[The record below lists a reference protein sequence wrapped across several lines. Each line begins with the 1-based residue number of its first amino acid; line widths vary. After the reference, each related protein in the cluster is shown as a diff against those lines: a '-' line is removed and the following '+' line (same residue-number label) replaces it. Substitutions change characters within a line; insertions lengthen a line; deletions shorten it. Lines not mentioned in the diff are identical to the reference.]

1 MLEVSVAPTKRPGLP
16 RWALRGIA
24 VAILCAAAKAL
35 LVILRLSDGSG
46 RTLVSPWTPIAFL
59 YQDMMVALGFC
70 AVDLTARAILRRF
83 RRATPWLERGAF
95 AAYGGLAVYVAI
107 NIPVARISSTP
118 LTYSMIAATRTELA
132 DSIRIFVTA
141 GNVACVAALL
151 ALAVVLPGWLSRAR
165 APRWPAAA
173 GLAAAGIGLMLAGPT
188 ARARV
193 ESVGLHRNALVALV
207 TTTAAEGRDA
217 GAAAWSAAASIEP
230 LPAEGNALDLS
241 RFAGAA
247 RGRNVIWVLLE
258 STGARYLSPYGAER
272 DPMPRLSA
280 FAARSMLFENAYAA
294 YPMSIKGLFSML
306 CSGGPAA
313 QTSAEHYTAARI
325 PCPSIADRF
334 KAAGYRT
341 ALVHSGRFVYLGM
354 RGVVEGRGFDKL
366 MDAGDIGGQYAS
378 SFGVDEPS
386 SVKSSLAFVDSLSKG
401 ERFFLMYLPI
411 AGHHPYHSP
420 GEGPRPFGEAEPID
434 AYASD
439 LYRGDLALGELIDGI
454 AARGLERETLWVF
467 VGDHGEA
474 FYQHE
479 GNFAHA
485 LFLYEE
491 NVHVPLMVVAP
502 GLIEEPLRAAQV
514 GSVIDIAP
522 TLLDMVGLPIPRAYQ
537 GRSLVSSSSPGV
549 ARFMADQVLFQTGL
563 RVGPWKFILDMESGR
578 EKLFDLRVDRGEQK
592 NLAAEHPEEVRR
604 FAAHLRAWQ
613 ARERAWVMNY
623 PEVAPSG
630 DLASLQLHQNRSLQ
644 ARMRSVNPRP
654 TSF

>member
-1 MLEVSVAPTKRPGLP
+1 MLEVERAETSRPGLP
-16 RWALRGIA
+16 GWAVRGIA
-24 VAILCAAAKAL
+24 VAILCATAKAL
-35 LVILRLSDGSG
+35 LVILRFVDGSG
-46 RTLVSPWTPIAFL
+46 RTLLSPWTPIAFL

-70 AVDLTARAILRRF
+70 AVDLAWSSILGRF
-83 RRATPWLERGAF
+83 RCATPWLERGALW
-95 AAYGGLAVYVAI
+95 AYGGLILYIGI

-132 DSIRIFVTA
+132 DSILLFVTA

-151 ALAVVLPGWLSRAR
+151 ALAAVLPRWLAPAR
-165 APRWPAAA
+165 VPRWPAFAA
-173 GLAAAGIGLMLAGPT
+173 LAAAATGLLLAGPT

-207 TTTAAEGRDA
+207 TTAFAEGREA
-217 GAAAWSAAASIEP
+217 GAAALMEP
-230 LPAEGNALDLS
+230 LEASGSALDLS

-258 STGARYLSPYGAER
+258 STGAQYLKPYGADR

-313 QTSAEHYTAARI
+313 QTSAEHYTAARV

-334 KAAGYRT
+334 RTAGYRT

-354 RGVVEGRGFDKL
+354 RGVVEERGFDTL
-366 MDAGDIGGQYAS
+366 LDAGDIGGQYAS

-386 SVKSSLAFVDSLSKG
+386 SVKRSLAFVDSLAKD

-420 GEGPRPFGEAEPID
+420 GEGPRPFGEAAPMD

-502 GLIEEPLRAAQV
+502 GLIEEPLRAEQV

-522 TLLDMVGLPIPRAYQ
+522 TLLDLVGLPVPRAYQ
-537 GRSLVSSSSPGV
+537 GRSLLSPSPGV
-549 ARFMADQVLFQTGL
+549 ARFYADQVLFQTGL
-563 RVGPWKFILDMESGR
+563 RIGPWKFILDMESGR
-578 EKLFDLRVDRGEQK
+578 SKLFDLRVDRGERK
-592 NLAAEHPEEVRR
+592 NLAAAHPEEVRR
-604 FAAHLRAWQ
+604 FEAHLRAWQ

-623 PEVAPSG
+623 PEIAVSG
-630 DLASLQLHQNRSLQ
+630 EESGAE
-644 ARMRSVNPRP
+644 PRL
-654 TSF
+654 

>member
-1 MLEVSVAPTKRPGLP
+1 MLDVEQAPPSRPGLP
-16 RWALRGIA
+16 RWAVRGIA

-35 LVILRLSDGSG
+35 LVILRVVDGSG
-46 RTLVSPWTPIAFL
+46 RTLLSPWTPIAFL

-70 AVDLTARAILRRF
+70 AVDLACSAILGRS
-83 RRATPWLERGAF
+83 RRARPWLERGAWF
-95 AAYGGLAVYVAI
+95 AYGGLILYIGI
-107 NIPVARISSTP
+107 NIPVARVSSTP

-132 DSIRIFVTA
+132 DSILLFVTA

-151 ALAVVLPGWLSRAR
+151 ALAAALPRWLARAR
-165 APRWPAAA
+165 CPRWPAFA
-173 GLAAAGIGLMLAGPT
+173 GVAAAGIGLLLAGPT
-188 ARARV
+188 ARTRV

-207 TTTAAEGRDA
+207 TTAAAEGREA
-217 GAAAWSAAASIEP
+217 GAAASMEP
-230 LPAEGNALDLS
+230 LEASGSALDLS

-258 STGARYLSPYGAER
+258 STGAQYLKPYGADR

-313 QTSAEHYTAARI
+313 QTSAEHYTAARV

-334 KAAGYRT
+334 KTAGYRT

-354 RGVVEGRGFDKL
+354 RGVVEGRGFDEL

-386 SVKSSLAFVDSLSKG
+386 SVKRSLAFVDSLAKG

-420 GEGPRPFGEAEPID
+420 GEGPRPFGEAAPMD

-439 LYRGDLALGELIDGI
+439 LYRGDRALGELIDGI

-491 NVHVPLMVVAP
+491 NVHVPLIVVAP
-502 GLIEEPLRAAQV
+502 GLIEAPLRAEQV

-522 TLLDMVGLPIPRAYQ
+522 TLLDLVGLPVPRAYQ
-537 GRSLVSSSSPGV
+537 GRSLLSPSPGV
-549 ARFMADQVLFQTGL
+549 ARFYADQVLFQTGL
-563 RVGPWKFILDMESGR
+563 RIGPWKFIHDMESGR
-578 EKLFDLRVDRGEQK
+578 SKLFDLRVDRGERK
-592 NLAAEHPEEVRR
+592 DLAAAHPEEVRR
-604 FAAHLRAWQ
+604 FEAHLWAWQ
-613 ARERAWVMNY
+613 ARERAWVMRY
-623 PEVAPSG
+623 PEFAVAG
-630 DLASLQLHQNRSLQ
+630 EA
-644 ARMRSVNPRP
+644 AGAEPRL
-654 TSF
+654 